1 MLHLAQHP
9 QSICSPK
16 TTGPLFPP
24 LHCVRLNWNQMKR
37 FKTLLHFSEKKRLLP
52 LVLLTTASKKSTCLL
67 RESFQEFPY
76 SQRLLFPIKDT
87 CHFTS
92 YCRYCF
98 LHSGVMWDERCC
110 ANFILPEKKKKTV
123 LSNHRLNP
131 IFFYPPVDA
140 TFSVNL
146 LPPKKK
152 KNAAR
157 ALLLNSTAASS
168 RSAHS
173 GADPVPHTNYFSASL
188 LQRYSGVSLSR
199 SFSFFEAVLLGLTG
213 AGARAAQWLC
223 CVPPWAGLGTSRS
236 AIALRPRLRGCV
248 SRARA
253 AEVVGTSS
261 GRKKNKR
268 VGSAASAPHTFY
280 TDKSGPC
287 ERIVVACI

>member
-1 MLHLAQHP
+1 MSLYLILQ
-9 QSICSPK
+9 I
-16 TTGPLFPP
+16 LFPP
-24 LHCVRLNWNQMKR
+24 LWSDVGRKMLR
-37 FKTLLHFSEKKRLLP
+37 EFHFAGEEKKNSP
-52 LVLLTTASKKSTCLL
+52 LKPPFKSNFFLSPSRRDFLSQLAAS
-67 RESFQEFPY
+67 
-76 SQRLLFPIKDT
+76 
-87 CHFTS
+87 
-92 YCRYCF
+92 
-98 LHSGVMWDERCC
+98 
-110 ANFILPEKKKKTV
+110 
-123 LSNHRLNP
+123 
-131 IFFYPPVDA
+131 
-140 TFSVNL
+140 
-146 LPPKKK
+146 KKK

-280 TDKSGPC
+280 TDKSGSLREDC
-287 ERIVVACI
+287 CCLYLTCNERGG

>member
-1 MLHLAQHP
+1 
-9 QSICSPK
+9 
-16 TTGPLFPP
+16 
-24 LHCVRLNWNQMKR
+24 MKR

-98 LHSGVMWDERCC
+98 LHSGVMWDERCS

-152 KNAAR
+152 KMRRAR
-157 ALLLNSTAASS
+157 SSSTPLLRRPGQRTPERIPSHILTTSRRAYCKGTAASLY
-168 RSAHS
+168 RA
-173 GADPVPHTNYFSASL
+173 L
-188 LQRYSGVSLSR
+188 SLSLKR
-199 SFSFFEAVLLGLTG
+199 
-213 AGARAAQWLC
+213 C
-223 CVPPWAGLGTSRS
+223 CSV
-236 AIALRPRLRGCV
+236 
-248 SRARA
+248 
-253 AEVVGTSS
+253 
-261 GRKKNKR
+261 
-268 VGSAASAPHTFY
+268 
-280 TDKSGPC
+280 
-287 ERIVVACI
+287 